1 MFGSNLHHN
10 ISVRIIQICVL
21 SVSKSWPE
29 FPAPY
34 LTSVH
39 ASAVT
44 CLAHITDIEPGMLE
58 TLTQV

>member
-1 MFGSNLHHN
+1 M
-10 ISVRIIQICVL
+10 L

-29 FPAPY
+29 FRAPY

-44 CLAHITDIEPGMLE
+44 CLAHHTDIEPGMLE

>member
-1 MFGSNLHHN
+1 MAPIYSTTSQYGLSR
-10 ISVRIIQICVL
+10 ISVL